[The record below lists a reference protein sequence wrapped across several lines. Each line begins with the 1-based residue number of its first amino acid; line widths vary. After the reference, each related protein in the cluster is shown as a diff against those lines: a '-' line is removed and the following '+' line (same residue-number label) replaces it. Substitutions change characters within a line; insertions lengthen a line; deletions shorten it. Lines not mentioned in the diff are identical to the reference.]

1 MEKDTTLGMMIVLCD
16 KCKEEFEPASAL
28 THVGKAQWHA
38 QVSMRRNRRINW
50 DTLEVEWREL
60 GAPEIVMPK

>member
-1 MEKDTTLGMMIVLCD
+1 LCD
-16 KCKEEFEPASAL
+16 KCKEKFEPASAL